1 MEKQVETSNKTLC
14 IYGNSPQSSE
24 AAGTEAIAP
33 RPSRQSKV
41 FHIRRETLPAELE
54 ERFN

>member
-24 AAGTEAIAP
+24 ATGTEAIAP